1 MADFSQP
8 TNAADEGQRNAVV
21 LKVGMVGDARVGKT
35 TLMVKYVENKLDE
48 DYIQTLGVNFLEKT
62 VTLRNNDITFSI
74 WDLGGHREFLSMLP
88 LVVNDARAL
97 LFMFDLSRRD
107 TLASIKE
114 WYRQCRGL
122 NRTAHAILVG
132 TKYDI
137 FITLPPAER
146 EAIDRDARRFA
157 RAMKAPV
164 VFTSSTESINV
175 LKLFKVILAR
185 SFGLTCTIPQL
196 TEVGEPLL
204 IF

>member
-122 NRTAHAILVG
+122 NRTAHAILGGHEVRHLHHAAAG
-132 TKYDI
+132 RTGG
-137 FITLPPAER
+137 
-146 EAIDRDARRFA
+146 DRPG
-157 RAMKAPV
+157 RAALRAGHEGAGSLHV
-164 VFTSSTESINV
+164 VDGV
-175 LKLFKVILAR
+175 DQRAQAQAR
-185 SFGLTCTIPQL
+185 SSSRGRS
-196 TEVGEPLL
+196 V
-204 IF
+204 

>member
-1 MADFSQP
+1 M
-8 TNAADEGQRNAVV
+8 
-21 LKVGMVGDARVGKT
+21 
-35 TLMVKYVENKLDE
+35 
-48 DYIQTLGVNFLEKT
+48 
-62 VTLRNNDITFSI
+62 
-74 WDLGGHREFLSMLP
+74 
-88 LVVNDARAL
+88 
-97 LFMFDLSRRD
+97 
-107 TLASIKE
+107 
-114 WYRQCRGL
+114 

-137 FITLPPAER
+137 FITLPPEER

-185 SFGLTCTIPQL
+185 SFGLNCTIPQL

>member
-1 MADFSQP
+1 MLRPLLSSRCSRWHRVPRPRRVDGATCHAIDAMPHAD
-8 TNAADEGQRNAVV
+8 
-21 LKVGMVGDARVGKT
+21 
-35 TLMVKYVENKLDE
+35 
-48 DYIQTLGVNFLEKT
+48 
-62 VTLRNNDITFSI
+62 
-74 WDLGGHREFLSMLP
+74 REFLSMLP

-137 FITLPPAER
+137 FITLPPEER